1 MVGRLA
7 VAGLGL
13 AIAAGGAAAQ
23 ATGTASYNAPYRAF
37 RSYEFGGTVSFN
49 QGDVTGLEGQFR
61 FGYKAFDIGVRGGGA
76 FSSGTDAFIIGMEGR
91 ARMLTHTEQLPFDG
105 ALVTGLG
112 MTFGGGATAGNV
124 PVGLSLGRRLN
135 MEGSDVS
142 IVPYVQPT
150 LNLVFGDPG
159 GHVGF
164 SFGLGADVR
173 LSRFF
178 DARVSGGF
186 GTTWAPEGIAISAVW
201 IR

>member
-1 MVGRLA
+1 MVRRLA
-7 VAGLGL
+7 SVGLGL
-13 AIAAGGAAAQ
+13 VIAAGTAAGQ

-37 RSYEFGGTVSFN
+37 EKYEFGGTVSFN
-49 QGDVTGLEGQFR
+49 QGDVTGVEGQFR
-61 FGYKAFDIGVRGGGA
+61 FGYKAFDIGLRGGMA
-76 FSSGTDAFIIGMEGR
+76 FSSLDDAVIMGVEARGR
-91 ARMLTHTEQLPFDG
+91 VLTHSEQLPMDGAIVVGFGLAFDG
-105 ALVTGLG
+105 GTN
-112 MTFGGGATAGNV
+112 GNI

-135 MEGSDVS
+135 LEGSDIS

-150 LNLVFGDPG
+150 LNIVFGDVG
-159 GHVGF
+159 SHAGF

-186 GTTWAPEGIAISAVW
+186 GGDWAPEGIAISAVW

>member
-7 VAGLGL
+7 AVGLGL
-13 AIAAGGAAAQ
+13 LIAGSNAAAQ

-37 RSYEFGGTVSFN
+37 QSYEFGGTVSFN
-49 QGDVTGLEGQFR
+49 QGDVTGVEGQFR
-61 FGYKAFDIGVRGGGA
+61 FGYKAFDIGARGGMA
-76 FSSGTDAFIIGMEGR
+76 FSSGDDAFIIGVEGR
-91 ARMLTHTEQLPFDG
+91 GRVLTHTEQLPFDG
-105 ALVTGLG
+105 AVIAGFG
-112 MTFGGGATAGNV
+112 MAFDGGTNGNI
-124 PVGLSLGRRLN
+124 PIGLSLGRRLN
-135 MEGSDVS
+135 LEGSDIS

-150 LNLVFGDPG
+150 FNLVFGDAG
-159 GHVGF
+159 THTGF